1 VHGPLSGG
9 RLLPQNPSSAIILPL
24 ATIETPVVA
33 LLRGKNGGNYR
44 DRWQRGNAFLVM
56 TIDMH
61 PRRSLVAGLTAA
73 HAVLH
78 VVALPVALGAIDR
91 VGKLSDLFTYAFFM
105 LGPSQSAL
113 LALWVVLGGGRAVWR
128 LLAVALGV
136 IAYFIWIE
144 NLNREWLSTTLGEL
158 AACATVLVAA
168 RLAGLRL
175 AIPAEPLDVRGR
187 PQFHIRDVLIWTAAT
202 ALVLG
207 LLRCVPDDR
216 RLFPLI
222 PNIITVLG
230 SLTVVATASIY
241 APLGKGRTA
250 TRVALALLA
259 IGLGSALLVASI
271 RSHSFWYYVFLLSL
285 MAAWIVGS
293 LLVVRRAGY
302 RLAWQWRFER
312 HHQDGTGV
320 GGKVAASE
328 PSIPA

>member
-1 VHGPLSGG
+1 MK
-9 RLLPQNPSSAIILPL
+9 A
-24 ATIETPVVA
+24 
-33 LLRGKNGGNYR
+33 
-44 DRWQRGNAFLVM
+44 
-56 TIDMH
+56 DMDA
-61 PRRSLVAGLTAA
+61 RRSLVAGLTAG

-78 VVALPVALGAIDR
+78 VAALPVALGSVDR
-91 VGKLSDLFTYAFFM
+91 TGKLSDLYVYAFFM

-136 IAYFIWIE
+136 IAHSIWIE

-158 AACATVLVAA
+158 AVCGTLLLAA

-175 AIPAEPLDVRGR
+175 AIPAEPPVVRGR

-216 RLFPLI
+216 RLFPVI

-230 SLTVVATASIY
+230 SLTLVAAASIY
-241 APLGKGRTA
+241 APLGKGRIA
-250 TRVALALLA
+250 PRVALVPLA

-285 MAAWIVGS
+285 MGAWIAGS

-302 RLAWQWRFER
+302 RLVWQWRLGR
-312 HHQDGTGV
+312 HDQDATGV
-320 GGKVAASE
+320 GETVAASE
-328 PSIPA
+328 PPIPA